1 MTEDANDD
9 VMEQLSR
16 IDTSVAHPARVF
28 DYWLGG
34 KDHYAADRETGEQ
47 ILEVMPE
54 LAVIARAEREFL
66 ARVVRHLVVE
76 EGVRQFLDI
85 GTGIPSADNTHEVAQ
100 AAAPEARIVYV
111 DNDPIVLAHA
121 RALLR
126 GTDEGLT
133 TYVDADL
140 RDPETILEHAAKALD
155 FTQPVGLMLLGVVE
169 FVPDDEQAYAVV
181 AELMRALPSGSYLT
195 VASSVSSPAM
205 DRAAAIWND
214 SGATPITIRTID
226 QLMEFYKGMELV
238 EPGMVSLPKWRPE
251 PTTQYRGQEVSQYG
265 AVGRKS

>member
-1 MTEDANDD
+1 MSEDANDD
-9 VMEQLSR
+9 VMEQLRR
-16 IDTSVAHPARVF
+16 IDTSVAHPARVY

-34 KDHYAADRETGEQ
+34 KDNYAADRETGDQ
-47 ILEVMPE
+47 ILKVMPE

-76 EGVRQFLDI
+76 ADVRQFLDI

-100 AAAPEARIVYV
+100 AAAPDARIVYV

-126 GTDEGLT
+126 GTPEGST
-133 TYVDADL
+133 MYIDADL
-140 RDPETILEHAAKALD
+140 RDPATILRQAAESLD
-155 FTQPVGLMLLGVVE
+155 FTRPVGLMLLGVLE

-181 AELMRALPSGSYLT
+181 AELMEALPSGSHLT
-195 VASSVSSPAM
+195 VASSVSTPDM

-214 SGATPITIRTID
+214 SGATPITIRTPE
-226 QLMEFYKGMELV
+226 QLMGFYKGMDLV

-251 PTTQYRGQEVSQYG
+251 PTTQYAGQEVSQYG